1 MRKMP
6 IPKDLMYHK
15 FRLYGFL
22 KNLRFF
28 DPFLILFFRETGLS
42 FLEIGVLFSVRELS
56 INLLEIPTGIIADA
70 YGRRRAMLASFS
82 FYLASLALFYLFSG
96 IGVYMLAMVLFAF
109 GETLRSGTHKAMIL
123 EYLKIKGILELKV
136 DYYGH
141 TRAASQLGS
150 ALAALIAAALVFYT
164 GSYRVIFLATMIPYV
179 MELVLMASYPR
190 ELDAYLPRMEGG
202 LARRFIRR
210 FGSAGRNSLK
220 QLGHPPLLKGLFSG
234 AGFDALFKS
243 TKDYLQPIL
252 ESQALALPVFLSFQ
266 DNQRVAVV
274 VGILYFLIYLATS
287 YASSHASSV
296 QGKFTSLPAAV
307 NVTLFAGIAILL
319 IVGLSSWGNVYWV
332 ALAAFLGFYVLQNV
346 RRPMMVGYLS
356 GLIPHHTMAAG
367 LSAETQLRTLIMAG
381 IAPLI
386 GFLADQ
392 LGVGAAL
399 TVIALIAGVALP
411 LLRVHSS

>member
-1 MRKMP
+1 MP

-56 INLLEIPTGIIADA
+56 TNLLEIPTGIIADA

-82 FYLASLALFYLFSG
+82 FYLASLTLFYLFSG
-96 IGVYMLAMVLFAF
+96 NGIYILAMVLFAF

-123 EYLKIKGILELKV
+123 EYLKIKGILGLKV

-164 GSYRVIFLATMIPYV
+164 GGYRVIFLATMIPYV

-190 ELDAYLPRMEGG
+190 ELDGYLSRIEGG

-210 FGSAGRNSLK
+210 LVSAGRDSLK
-220 QLGHPPLLKGLFSG
+220 QLSHPPLLKGLFSG

-274 VGILYFLIYLATS
+274 VGVLYFFIYLATS

-296 QGKFTSLPAAV
+296 QGKFTSLQAAV

-319 IVGLSSWGNVYWV
+319 IVGLSSWGAVYWI

-356 GLIPHHTMAAG
+356 ELIPHRTMAAG
-367 LSAETQLRTLIMAG
+367 LSAEAQLRTLLMAG

-392 LGVGAAL
+392 LGVGVAL
-399 TVIALIAGVALP
+399 TVIALIAGVASP
-411 LLRVHSS
+411 LLQVHSS